1 MKWNTKSF
9 IFNFDCRKIPK
20 LLRFTLKVPAKF
32 QNNVF
37 VRATNNDF
45 DQNTHVDFCNI
56 QVTKKSV
63 GKLGTQSII
72 IFYFILLLNFWSNT
86 VVIYSWVCPHEKIM
100 FIYCFCYDSSLNKS
114 NNNTWKWS
122 LTEFQ
127 VVGHGNNVPCVSPKY
142 TTTTLS
148 VEDPIITYNRY
159 IRRLTVF

>member
-1 MKWNTKSF
+1 MKWSTKAF

-63 GKLGTQSII
+63 GKLGTQSIN

-86 VVIYSWVCPHEKIM
+86 VVIYSWVCPHKKLCLYIV
-100 FIYCFCYDSSLNKS
+100 FVRTPAWINQTTILGNDLWLN
-114 NNNTWKWS
+114 
-122 LTEFQ
+122 FR
-127 VVGHGNNVPCVSPKY
+127 
-142 TTTTLS
+142 LS
-148 VEDPIITYNRY
+148 VMATTCPVSVRSTQQ
-159 IRRLTVF
+159 RRCLSRIQL